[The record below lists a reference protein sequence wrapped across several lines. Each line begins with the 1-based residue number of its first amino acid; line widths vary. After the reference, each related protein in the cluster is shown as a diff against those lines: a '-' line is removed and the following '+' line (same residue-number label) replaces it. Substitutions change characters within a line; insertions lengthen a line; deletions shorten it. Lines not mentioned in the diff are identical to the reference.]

1 MNYGPHIYN
10 SLSPEAQREQL
21 RRKQAKIEKKTHR
34 IRLNRIVAIFAI
46 IFVVLGVQI
55 AIKVSQTARINNQV
69 KAEKENLT
77 KVKKTV
83 NNLKPKDK
91 ILMIQIMLPNLF
103 VINFIILNQM
113 KMFITCMKE
122 MIMTDEKVSSR

>member
-34 IRLNRIVAIFAI
+34 IRLNRIIAIFAI

-77 KVKKTV
+77 KVKKTA
-83 NNLKPKDK
+83 NNLKTKRQNLND
-91 ILMIQIMLPNLF
+91 PNYVAKLIRYKF
-103 VINFIILNQM
+103 YYSKSNENVYNVHERN
-113 KMFITCMKE
+113 
-122 MIMTDEKVSSR
+122 DND

>member
-69 KAEKENLT
+69 KAEKVNLT
-77 KVKKTV
+77 KVKKTA
-83 NNLKPKDK
+83 NNLKTKRQNLND
-91 ILMIQIMLPNLF
+91 PNYVAKLIRYKF
-103 VINFIILNQM
+103 YYSKSNENVYNVHERN
-113 KMFITCMKE
+113 
-122 MIMTDEKVSSR
+122 DND

>member
-1 MNYGPHIYN
+1 MNYGPRIYN

-21 RRKQAKIEKKTHR
+21 QRKQAKIEKKTHR

-77 KVKKTV
+77 KVKKTA
-83 NNLKPKDK
+83 NNLKTKRQNLND
-91 ILMIQIMLPNLF
+91 PNYVAKLIRYKF
-103 VINFIILNQM
+103 YYSKSNENVYNVHERN
-113 KMFITCMKE
+113 
-122 MIMTDEKVSSR
+122 DND

>member
-77 KVKKTV
+77 KVKKTA
-83 NNLKPKDK
+83 NNLKTK
-91 ILMIQIMLPNLF
+91 IQNLNDPNYVAKLIRYKF
-103 VINFIILNQM
+103 YYSKSNENVYNVHERN
-113 KMFITCMKE
+113 
-122 MIMTDEKVSSR
+122 DND